1 MTDLRLTE
9 IWIYPIKS
17 LGGIPLTSAR
27 VMGKGLQYDR
37 RFMLVGPDGV
47 CLTQREHPIMALFKL
62 SLEGDQILIRH
73 NNDVLTLPT
82 VPAALAE
89 PEPVRIWDDTVNAQG
104 VGSEYDQWFSSRM
117 GIHAHLVYFP
127 EDNARPVD
135 PQYKVNDEHV
145 GLADAYPFLVI
156 GQGSLND
163 LNSRLDTPLPMNR
176 FRPNLVIAGADAYA
190 EDTWRDFRVGETR
203 FVGVKPCARCV
214 LTTVDQDTAEKGKE
228 PLKTLAKYRSRN
240 NKIYFGQ
247 NAVALDLQ
255 YITVGDPVTILT
267 TNS

>member
-47 CLTQREHPIMALFKL
+47 CLTQRERPIMALFKL
-62 SLEGDQILIRH
+62 SLDGDQILIRH
-73 NNDVLTLPT
+73 KNDVLALPAVPT
-82 VPAALAE
+82 VFAE
-89 PEPVRIWDDTVNAQG
+89 PEQVRIWDDTVAAQG
-104 VGSEYDQWFSSRM
+104 VGAEYDQWFSSRM
-117 GIHAHLVYFP
+117 GMNAHLVYFP
-127 EDNARPVD
+127 EGNARPVD

-156 GQGSLND
+156 GQSSLND

-190 EDTWRDFRVGETR
+190 EDTWRDFRIGDTR

-214 LTTVDQDTAEKGKE
+214 LTTVDQDTAVKGKE

-255 YITVGDPVTILT
+255 YITVGDPVTIQT

>member
-73 NNDVLTLPT
+73 NNDVLTLPA
-82 VPAALAE
+82 VPAVLAE
-89 PEPVRIWDDTVNAQG
+89 PEQVRIWDDTVAAQG
-104 VGSEYDQWFSSRM
+104 VGAKYDQWFSSRM
-117 GIHAHLVYFP
+117 GMDAHLVYFP
-127 EDNARPVD
+127 EDNARPVA

-190 EDTWRDFRVGETR
+190 EDTWRDFQVGDTR

-255 YITVGDPVTILT
+255 YITVGDPVTIQT